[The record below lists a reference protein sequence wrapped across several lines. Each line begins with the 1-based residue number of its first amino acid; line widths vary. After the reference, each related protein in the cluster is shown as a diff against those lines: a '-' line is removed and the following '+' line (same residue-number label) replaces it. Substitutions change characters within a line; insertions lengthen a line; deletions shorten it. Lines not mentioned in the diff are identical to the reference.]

1 MPIHAS
7 PDTRRALGGA
17 GFKDCD
23 SRSLWKDKFVFFDSA
38 FDEAKRVALDLYLPK
53 GRYDVAD
60 LRNSNKGWTAV
71 RGTQLA
77 KKAEANANNNPFN
90 ANQLDKATAALAA
103 TAAFVASIPK
113 PILNARDWLTSLPT
127 HRCGTFQLQTVSRLL
142 VGLANGVL
150 ENGGCTLHPLFGFPI
165 IPGAALKAIS
175 RDAAA
180 VLGKSKEEI
189 HQNFGG
195 EPGDDDHIRQGDVS
209 FLDAHALLVPDQVDL
224 ELDIVT
230 PHFQKYYGGTGNPEA
245 RDEEPPIP
253 SVFPAVCVGVTFEF
267 ALIIHTQRLDDGKAV
282 ESLALAKECL
292 VYGLT
297 QLGVGAKTAA
307 GYGRFTTD
315 VAKNVGIRQDL
326 FPPPPRPVLSPEDQV
341 RANWQDKPVNSFNV
355 KYLIDDLALITDDFM
370 LATVFDQVIPAPQL
384 TNFRAANLFW
394 AAFLQKGG
402 KPILDRIN
410 RQLLRR

>member
-17 GFKDCD
+17 GFNDCD

-38 FDEAKRVALDLYLPK
+38 FDEAKRVALDLYASK
-53 GRYDVAD
+53 GRGDIMA
-60 LRNSNKGWTAV
+60 LRNQWSADK
-71 RGTQLA
+71 A
-77 KKAEANANNNPFN
+77 KQERNRTEGRRVNEKDLTNAN
-90 ANQLDKATAALAA
+90 TALAA

-113 PILNARDWLTSLPT
+113 PILHPRDWLTSLPPQ
-127 HRCGTFQLQTVSRLL
+127 RCGTFQLQTVSRLL

-195 EPGDDDHIRQGDVS
+195 KPGDDDHIRQGDVS

-230 PHFQKYYGGTGNPEA
+230 PHFQKYYGGTGNPDA
-245 RDEEPPIP
+245 RDDEPPIP
-253 SVFPAVCVGVTFEF
+253 SVFPAVCVGVAFEF
-267 ALIIHTQRLDDGKAV
+267 ALVIHTQRLDDGKAA

-292 VYGLT
+292 IYGLT

-307 GYGRFTTD
+307 GYGRFATD
-315 VAKNVGIRQDL
+315 VAKNVGFRQDL

-341 RANWQDKPVNSFNV
+341 RANWQGKPVNSFNV
-355 KYLIDDLALITDDFM
+355 KYLIDDLALITDESM

-384 TNFRAANLFW
+384 TNFRTANPFW